1 MKRRALATTEEVAE
15 YLQVPVAT
23 LHQWRHK
30 RTGPKASKV
39 GRWLRYDW
47 SDVDAWVKDQA
58 KADA

>member
-1 MKRRALATTEEVAE
+1 MKRRPLASATEVSD

-30 RTGPKASKV
+30 GTGPKCSKV

-47 SDVDAWVKDQA
+47 ADVDAWLADQA
-58 KADA
+58 KASA